1 MSVKSLLIVFLVA
14 LLPLP
19 AFADEAWVVVAT
31 DRPKYH
37 TGEDMEVFGYVL
49 ERKMPVIAMSIYDPD
64 GAILSANSVEL
75 QEDDSFAKT
84 ISLDSPFYDKSG
96 IYLIELDYGKN
107 TDALTFEVIGAAP
120 EPEPQPLPQTK
131 PEVVFLETDKNVYF
145 DNEFITISGIVSE
158 IGEPT
163 ILIGVYDQNDSP
175 TGFYTPQISSDLEFS
190 VSFLAKAGVNFKT
203 DGKYYVKAHYG
214 ASKQQV
220 EFQFAGSP
228 QIQTPENSA
237 ETAHPQINQVR
248 PSKNEPSAQIVPQL
262 SAQLQVT
269 PTRVIDDASPQVIS
283 PENNLV
289 ENSDNL
295 TVEDQELGKMLN
307 EITLDCDVSR
317 YSYTILY
324 YDGMGPALMRLCN
337 YEQAISYF
345 DDSLIKEPDNI
356 EALTNKAT
364 AYAKLGDLD
373 VAIEYYNMVLEANPD
388 FVPALNNKAN
398 VLAQLGRFDEAIS
411 IYKSIQNQDKQV
423 EANLQK
429 AGEVLAQSSEK
440 QHKQDAVIPV
450 IGASSQT
457 IVLETDEPSR
467 SGSLADQIGSIFA
480 SLFGFFS

>member
-1 MSVKSLLIVFLVA
+1 
-14 LLPLP
+14 
-19 AFADEAWVVVAT
+19 
-31 DRPKYH
+31 
-37 TGEDMEVFGYVL
+37 
-49 ERKMPVIAMSIYDPD
+49 
-64 GAILSANSVEL
+64 
-75 QEDDSFAKT
+75 
-84 ISLDSPFYDKSG
+84 
-96 IYLIELDYGKN
+96 
-107 TDALTFEVIGAAP
+107 
-120 EPEPQPLPQTK
+120 
-131 PEVVFLETDKNVYF
+131 
-145 DNEFITISGIVSE
+145 
-158 IGEPT
+158 
-163 ILIGVYDQNDSP
+163 
-175 TGFYTPQISSDLEFS
+175 
-190 VSFLAKAGVNFKT
+190 
-203 DGKYYVKAHYG
+203 
-214 ASKQQV
+214 
-220 EFQFAGSP
+220 
-228 QIQTPENSA
+228 
-237 ETAHPQINQVR
+237 
-248 PSKNEPSAQIVPQL
+248 
-262 SAQLQVT
+262 QVT
-269 PTRVIDDASPQVIS
+269 PTRVIDDASPQFIS